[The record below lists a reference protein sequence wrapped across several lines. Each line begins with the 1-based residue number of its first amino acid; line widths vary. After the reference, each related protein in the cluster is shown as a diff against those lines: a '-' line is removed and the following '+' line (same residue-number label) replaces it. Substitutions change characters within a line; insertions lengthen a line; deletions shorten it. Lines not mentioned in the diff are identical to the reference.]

1 MKPGKKNVT
10 DASWIN
16 SAKSVGALLV
26 ALALGALLLTVAGY
40 SPIRAYGAII
50 KGAVGSKSALINTL
64 VQMVPLLFTGL
75 SFAFASR
82 AGLISLGMEGQ
93 MLAGAMAAAVVGAWE
108 LPVPAPVHVIL
119 AMTAGMLAGGLWGL
133 LTGFLKVKFG
143 ANEFIVT
150 IMLNYIAQFLTS
162 YLTNGPLRDETSMIS
177 QTRLVSPSALL
188 PKLMK
193 GRGLTI
199 ALFLGILC
207 AVGVWFFMEKTR
219 PGYETRAVG
228 YSPVG
233 AETAGIAIGAVTMR
247 TMFISGAIAAM
258 AGVSM
263 VLGPNERFIDGFSPG
278 YGFNGIAVASLAGT
292 NPLGIIPSAFI
303 FGGLRAGSLVLNMT
317 QRIQPEF
324 SDMIQALVIIF
335 VAMPMLFSV
344 RHKAVKKGGG
354 SQICME
360 KSM

>member
-1 MKPGKKNVT
+1 MRPGKKKT
-10 DASWIN
+10 TGFGKN
-16 SAKSVGALLV
+16 SAKSVGALFV
-26 ALALGALLLTVAGY
+26 ALALGALLLTAAGY
-40 SPIRAYGAII
+40 SPIRAYGAIV
-50 KGAVGSKSALINTL
+50 KGAVGSRSALINTL
-64 VQMVPLLFTGL
+64 IQMVPLLFTGL

-93 MLAGAMAAAVVGAWE
+93 MLTGAMAAAVAGAWE
-108 LPVPAPVHVIL
+108 LPLPPLIHIL
-119 AMTAGMLAGGLWGL
+119 FAMTSGIMAGGLWGL
-133 LTGFLKVKFG
+133 LTGYLKVKFG

-162 YLTNGPLRDETSMIS
+162 YVTSGPLRDETSMIS
-177 QTRLVSPSALL
+177 QTRLVCRSALL
-188 PKLMK
+188 PKLIP

-199 ALFLGILC
+199 ALLLGIFC

-233 AETAGIAIGAVTMR
+233 AETAGIPIGAVTMR

-278 YGFNGIAVASLAGT
+278 YGFNGIAVAYLAGT
-292 NPLGIIPSAFI
+292 SPLGIIPSAFV

-324 SDMIQALVIIF
+324 SDMVQALVIIF
-335 VAMPMLFSV
+335 VAMPILFTV
-344 RHKAVKKGGG
+344 RSKASKKEGGETV
-354 SQICME
+354 CME